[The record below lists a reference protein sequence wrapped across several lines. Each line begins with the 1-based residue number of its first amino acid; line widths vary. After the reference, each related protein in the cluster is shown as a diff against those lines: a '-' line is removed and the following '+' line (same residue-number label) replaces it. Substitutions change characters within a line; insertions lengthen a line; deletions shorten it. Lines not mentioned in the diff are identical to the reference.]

1 MSAFGTKRTFR
12 SRSAMSAFGGKA
24 DIAFCDVDVAI
35 DYLEVWQALVGEQL
49 RPWDVPVFVPY
60 AKQGDP
66 VIYFGVR
73 RP

>member
-1 MSAFGTKRTFR
+1 
-12 SRSAMSAFGGKA
+12 MSAFGGKA